1 VKRTPGYVIC
11 ATITVTVLSIFLFRH
26 LDALNVSFTNFA
38 IAYSL
43 MFGYM
48 ALNIFASLAAKPHVA
63 DPKFAYST
71 LSVDVFMP
79 IFNED
84 PYFIAAG
91 LDSMTRQ
98 TRRPQKIWV
107 VDDGSENE
115 PLDDIQVRTAI
126 RNARV
131 LGIDVATHRQDNR
144 GKRHAQAYGFER
156 SSADIFVTVD
166 SDTVLKDDALEEL
179 TFAFS
184 NPETQAVGGLAA
196 GQNHKQSLLT
206 RTIELG
212 FVMAFLSGRLAEGYF
227 GAVRV
232 NCGILAAYRGDVV
245 RDNLARYL
253 GQRWLGQ
260 PVNIGDDRVL
270 TIFARERG
278 RTDFQATAVAYSA
291 LPTSMSHLIRQ
302 RLRWAR
308 SWYWGTLWLLRRPI
322 RTPDFWFTAL
332 QVTGMISYL
341 IAIGFAI
348 VGTATGQIH
357 LRLLGYTFVA
367 SVLIGAMST
376 LRYVNAGRPDESVF
390 SRVLT
395 WLLSPLSSLLYMFL
409 LVPLYW
415 YAGLFLR
422 PKGWGTRRVVE
433 VTLRRQEEAEI
444 AA

>member
-1 VKRTPGYVIC
+1 MRRTPGYAIC
-11 ATITVTVLSIFLFRH
+11 ATLTVALLSYFLLRH
-26 LDALNVSFTNFA
+26 LSALNLSRTNFA
-38 IAYSL
+38 IAYAL

-48 ALNIFASLAAKPHVA
+48 ALNILASFAAKPHVA
-63 DPKFAYST
+63 DPTFDYSSLT
-71 LSVDVFMP
+71 VDVFMP
-79 IFNED
+79 IYNED
-84 PYFIAAG
+84 PQFIAAG
-91 LDSMTRQ
+91 LTSMTTQ
-98 TRRPQKIWV
+98 TRAPQRIWV
-107 VDDGSENE
+107 VDDGSAND
-115 PLDDIQVRTAI
+115 PLNDLQVRAAVKTARDRGI
-126 RNARV
+126 GV
-131 LGIDVATHRQDNR
+131 LTHRQENK

-156 SSADIFVTVD
+156 SDADIYVTVD
-166 SDTVLKDDALEEL
+166 SDTVLKSDALEEL
-179 TFAFS
+179 LYAFS
-184 NPETQAVGGLAA
+184 NPATQSVGGLAA
-196 GQNHKQSLLT
+196 GQNHKESLLT

-245 RDNLARYL
+245 RDNLFRYL

-260 PVNIGDDRVL
+260 VVSIGDDRVL

-291 LPTSMSHLIRQ
+291 LPTKMSHLVRQ

-322 RTPDFWFTAL
+322 RTPDFWFTTL
-332 QVTGMISYL
+332 QITGMISYV

-348 VGTATGQIH
+348 IGTASAEIH
-357 LRLLGYTFVA
+357 PRFLGYTFVV
-367 SVLIGAMST
+367 SVVIGAMST
-376 LRYVNAGRPDESVF
+376 MRYVSAGRPDDSAL
-390 SRVLT
+390 SRMVT
-395 WLLSPLSSLLYMFL
+395 WLLSPLSSLLYMFV

-422 PKGWGTRRVVE
+422 PKGWGTRRVIE
-433 VTLRRQEEAEI
+433 VMLRRQEEAE